1 MVQPSCT
8 GARLHSAASQ
18 VFQTIAMRSLPSPL
32 RPFALAVLVAA
43 TLAACGSGR
52 SRSEAPPLGEVFGAE
67 DTYSRNYAAS
77 PEVACEAARRALL
90 GQGYI
95 IRTMAPES
103 LEATKHFQPESDT
116 HTQLNVR
123 ATCVAQVDG
132 SAIVFINAVQERY
145 ALKSQASSA
154 SVGVSMIGS
163 VSVPVPIGG
172 GNANLVRVGSN
183 TVQNQEFY
191 TRLFDRVSFYLPG
204 TPASQPPPAPEPD
217 IPPDPVV
224 EELPPDPP
232 ADSGPH

>member
-1 MVQPSCT
+1 MPT
-8 GARLHSAASQ
+8 
-18 VFQTIAMRSLPSPL
+18 MRCRST
-32 RPFALAVLVAA
+32 ALAVIALAA
-43 TLAACGSGR
+43 ALTLAACGSKR

-67 DTYSRNYAAS
+67 DPYSRRY
-77 PEVACEAARRALL
+77 PVEPTVACEATRRALL

-95 IRTMAPES
+95 IKQATAES
-103 LEATKHFQPESDT
+103 LEASKHFQPESDT

-123 ATCVAQVDG
+123 ATCVPQVGG

-145 ALKSQASSA
+145 ALKSQSSSA

-183 TVQNQEFY
+183 TVQNQDFY

-204 TPASQPPPAPEPD
+204 TPAEAVIAPQAEP
-217 IPPDPVV
+217 
-224 EELPPDPP
+224 ELPPDPR
-232 ADSGPH
+232 

>member
-1 MVQPSCT
+1 
-8 GARLHSAASQ
+8 
-18 VFQTIAMRSLPSPL
+18 MRISPTC
-32 RPFALAVLVAA
+32 RSIALAVVAA
-43 TLAACGSGR
+43 VALSACASGR

-67 DTYSRNYAAS
+67 DTYSRSYAA
-77 PEVACEAARRALL
+77 PPDVACEAARRALL

-95 IRTMAPES
+95 IRNAAPES
-103 LEATKHFQPESDT
+103 LEASKHFQPESDI

-123 ATCVAQVDG
+123 ATCVRQVDG

-145 ALKSQASSA
+145 ALKSQSSSA

-191 TRLFDRVSFYLPG
+191 TRLFDRVAFYLPG
-204 TPASQPPPAPEPD
+204 TPGTLPAPGLD
-217 IPPDPVV
+217 SPPDPVV
-224 EELPPDPP
+224 EELD
-232 ADSGPH
+232 

>member
-1 MVQPSCT
+1 MPT
-8 GARLHSAASQ
+8 
-18 VFQTIAMRSLPSPL
+18 MRCRST
-32 RPFALAVLVAA
+32 ALAVIALAA
-43 TLAACGSGR
+43 ALTLAACGSKR

-67 DTYSRNYAAS
+67 DTYSRSY
-77 PEVACEAARRALL
+77 PVGPTVACEATRRARL

-95 IRTMAPES
+95 NKQATAES
-103 LEATKHFQPESDT
+103 LEASKHFQPESDT

-123 ATCVAQVDG
+123 ATCVPQVGG

-145 ALKSQASSA
+145 ALKSQSSSA

-183 TVQNQEFY
+183 TVQNQDFY

-204 TPASQPPPAPEPD
+204 TPAEAVIAPQAEP
-217 IPPDPVV
+217 
-224 EELPPDPP
+224 ELPPDPR
-232 ADSGPH
+232 

>member
-1 MVQPSCT
+1 MPT
-8 GARLHSAASQ
+8 
-18 VFQTIAMRSLPSPL
+18 MRCRST
-32 RPFALAVLVAA
+32 ALAVIALAA
-43 TLAACGSGR
+43 ALTLAACGSKR

-67 DTYSRNYAAS
+67 DTYSRSY
-77 PEVACEAARRALL
+77 PVGPTVACEATRRALL

-95 IRTMAPES
+95 IKQATAES
-103 LEATKHFQPESDT
+103 LEASKHFQPESDT

-123 ATCVAQVDG
+123 ATCVPQVGG

-145 ALKSQASSA
+145 ALKSQSSSA

-183 TVQNQEFY
+183 TVQNQDFY

-204 TPASQPPPAPEPD
+204 TPADAVIAPAEL
-217 IPPDPVV
+217 
-224 EELPPDPP
+224 ELPPDPR
-232 ADSGPH
+232 